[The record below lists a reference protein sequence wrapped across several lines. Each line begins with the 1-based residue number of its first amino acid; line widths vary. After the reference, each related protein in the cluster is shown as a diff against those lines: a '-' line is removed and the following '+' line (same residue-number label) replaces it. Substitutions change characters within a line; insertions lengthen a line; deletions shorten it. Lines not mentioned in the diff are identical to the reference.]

1 VFCPNCGTQ
10 NDDDGVKCLKCG
22 FNLKGAVAP
31 KFKGTMLMM
40 NSPLSGHRGS
50 ATLWRPGSG
59 DATMAEING
68 KGHYDWCGTAFS
80 RGRRTAHSAGA
91 ETTYFSGHFKGVDA
105 RNSAADWDHFGLTS
119 ADSASS
125 GGSRSVWKSSQS
137 VLAEPCL
144 WVPSPPASQR
154 RRH

>member
-1 VFCPNCGTQ
+1 
-10 NDDDGVKCLKCG
+10 
-22 FNLKGAVAP
+22 
-31 KFKGTMLMM
+31 
-40 NSPLSGHRGS
+40 
-50 ATLWRPGSG
+50 
-59 DATMAEING
+59 MAEING

-137 VLAEPCL
+137 VWRNHAYGFLRH
-144 WVPSPPASQR
+144 R
-154 RRH
+154 RPNGGATRWAARRFTRSD